1 MIPSNDLPVPLS
13 QTGPQL
19 PALLP
24 STAADDFLPAP
35 GSWANG
41 LGHRVLIA
49 LVGTGLALVIWPW
62 QETVRASGVVR
73 PTGEN
78 SLVQSERGGT
88 VLAVLVQ
95 PNQRV
100 IAGQVMARLD
110 DRTLRDQERQ
120 LETEIS
126 RLERQQVEASIQQR
140 ALADQRDA
148 ASSLAVA
155 QVLGSERELDQARAT
170 LSFHE
175 RELARYRTLL
185 GIGAVSRSLVDEKAA
200 QAAVS
205 RSDVAKA
212 LQRVAQQRAQG
223 QADTARLRETSSVSS
238 SGAEEL
244 AKSLSQRRTQLA
256 EVRRDLVN
264 TIIRA
269 PRTGAVIGMSLR
281 HARQVL
287 RPGEVLASIAPEGG
301 GLDVQLQMPGQEIA
315 RVRTGQSASL
325 RVAGC
330 PFPEFGVLDG
340 RIRAVSA
347 DTVAADG
354 LQAPPGGNAGYR
366 VVVQPAATELRAGPR
381 RCALRQGMEVQAD
394 VVTQRTTVMAL
405 LLRKLRLI
413 GGA

>member
-1 MIPSNDLPVPLS
+1 MSSSNHVPVPMHEE
-13 QTGPQL
+13 GPSL

-35 GSWANG
+35 GSWSHR
-41 LGHRVLIA
+41 LGHRVLVA
-49 LVGTGLALVIWPW
+49 MVSTGLALLIWPW

-100 IAGQVMARLD
+100 TAGQVMARLD
-110 DRTLRDQERQ
+110 DRALRDQERQ
-120 LETEIS
+120 LDTKIS
-126 RLERQQVEASIQQR
+126 RLERQQAEAAIQRQ
-140 ALADQRDA
+140 ALADQRQA
-148 ASSLAVA
+148 NSSLHVA
-155 QVLGSERELDQARAT
+155 EVLGSERELDQARAT

-185 GIGAVSRSLVDEKAA
+185 SIGAVSRSLVDEKAA

-212 LQRVAQQRAQG
+212 QQRVAQQRAQG
-223 QADTARLRETSSVSS
+223 QAENARLRENSSVSS
-238 SGAEEL
+238 SSAEEL
-244 AKSLSQRRTQLA
+244 AKSLSQKRTQLA
-256 EVRRDLVN
+256 EVRRDLAN

-281 HARQVL
+281 HAQQVL
-287 RPGEVLASIAPEGG
+287 KPGEVLASIAPEGG
-301 GLDVQLQMPGQEIA
+301 GLDVKLQVPGQEISQ
-315 RVRTGQSASL
+315 VRTGQSAYL

-340 RIRAVSA
+340 QVRALSA
-347 DTVAADG
+347 DTIPAG
-354 LQAPPGGNAGYR
+354 EGQGGSTGSAGYQ
-366 VVVQPAATELRAGPR
+366 VIVQPSANELKAGLR

-405 LLRKLRLI
+405 VLRKLRLI

>member
-1 MIPSNDLPVPLS
+1 MSSSNNVPVRVPEE
-13 QTGPQL
+13 GPQL

-35 GSWANG
+35 GSWSRG
-41 LGHRVLIA
+41 LGHRVLIGI
-49 LVGTGLALVIWPW
+49 LGTGLALVVWPW

-100 IAGQVMARLD
+100 VSGQVMARLD

-126 RLERQQVEASIQQR
+126 RLERQQTEASIQQR
-140 ALADQRDA
+140 ALADQRLA
-148 ASSLAVA
+148 NTSLHRA

-170 LSFHE
+170 LRFHE

-185 GIGAVSRSLVDEKAA
+185 GIGAVSRSLVDEKTA

-212 LQRVAQQRAQG
+212 QQRVAQQ
-223 QADTARLRETSSVSS
+223 QAEGVADGAKLRETSSVSM

-244 AKSLSQRRTQLA
+244 AKTLSQRRTPLA
-256 EVRRDLVN
+256 EVRRDLLN

-269 PRTGAVIGMSLR
+269 PRTGAVISMSLR

-301 GLDVQLQMPGQEIA
+301 GLDVQLQVPGQEIA
-315 RVRTGQSASL
+315 RVRPGQAASL

-330 PFPEFGVLDG
+330 PFPEFGVLEG
-340 RIRAVSA
+340 RVSALSA
-347 DTVAADG
+347 DTIASGDG
-354 LQAPPGGNAGYR
+354 PGRPGGAAGYQ
-366 VVVQPAATELRAGPR
+366 VVVQPGATELRAGSR
-381 RCALRQGMEVQAD
+381 RCSLRQGMEVQAD